1 MAVGTLKANYHESSE
16 QGFNKYQK
24 TASSVWTIF
33 TTSIQI
39 CQKHRARVTHRIW
52 VTDFS
57 CRTFWRRRQLRRRR
71 VGRLRPVQLL
81 RDRFRDLLQRLL
93 PVVPGRVVGRVRF
106 GPIPIRNVIGGSE
119 NLRRSQELDSE
130 VIFRFIQL
138 QNYFAITFLFL
149 TTDAFY
155 ISSKKLYKQVATF

>member
-1 MAVGTLKANYHESSE
+1 M
-16 QGFNKYQK
+16 
-24 TASSVWTIF
+24 
-33 TTSIQI
+33 
-39 CQKHRARVTHRIW
+39 
-52 VTDFS
+52 
-57 CRTFWRRRQLRRRR
+57 
-71 VGRLRPVQLL
+71 QLL

-93 PVVPGRVVGRVRF
+93 PDVPGWVVGRVRF

-138 QNYFAITFLFL
+138 QNYFGITFLFL

-155 ISSKKLYKQVATF
+155 IRSKKLYKQVATF

>member
-1 MAVGTLKANYHESSE
+1 MAVGTLKAHYHESSE
-16 QGFNKYQK
+16 QGLNKYQK
-24 TASSVWTIF
+24 RASSVWTIF

-39 CQKHRARVTHRIW
+39 CQKHRTRVTHRIW
-52 VTDFS
+52 VADFS
-57 CRTFWRRRQLRRRR
+57 RRTFWRRRQLRRRR

-93 PVVPGRVVGRVRF
+93 PDVPGWVVGRVRF

-138 QNYFAITFLFL
+138 QNYFAITFLFFNYGCIL
-149 TTDAFY
+149 H
-155 ISSKKLYKQVATF
+155 